1 MDSPQTT
8 HAPRQLLSYHSE
20 RLGGY
25 NSKYSKNALQCPT
38 DTKIDSIIFVGTWE
52 REYLLVAILYQ
63 LHVKER
69 NSMAGDSSFDIVSQF
84 DEQELVNAIDQTR
97 REVHT
102 RYDLKDTKT
111 EIALSKTSITILTD
125 SSLTVKNVR
134 DILESKAI
142 RRNLSLKIF
151 KAGKEEN
158 AAGGRVR
165 QVIELQQGISQ
176 ELAKEISKYIRDN
189 NPKVR
194 PQVQGDAVR
203 VTAKS
208 RDELQGVIAL
218 LKQKDYPVALQFINY
233 RG

>member
-1 MDSPQTT
+1 
-8 HAPRQLLSYHSE
+8 
-20 RLGGY
+20 
-25 NSKYSKNALQCPT
+25 
-38 DTKIDSIIFVGTWE
+38 
-52 REYLLVAILYQ
+52 
-63 LHVKER
+63 
-69 NSMAGDSSFDIVSQF
+69 MAGDCSFDIVSQF

-97 REVHT
+97 REVQT

-111 EIALSKTSITILTD
+111 EIAHSKTSITILTD
-125 SSLTVKNVR
+125 SSLTLKSVR
-134 DILESKAI
+134 DILESKAV

-151 KAGKEEN
+151 KLGKEEN
-158 AAGGRVR
+158 ASGGKVR
-165 QVIELQQGISQ
+165 QIIDLQQGISQ

-208 RDELQGVIAL
+208 RDDLQGVITL
-218 LKQKDYPVALQFINY
+218 LKQKDYSVALQFINY